1 MRLLRGSPIRGTGAG
16 NSARFFPG
24 KRRSRQGVSQ
34 RERKKGIS
42 AEAALWFD
50 AVWQIGTRRGNC
62 KANIHSVQWKH
73 DQSERERIRVN
84 RWTGRA
90 ASVEEWIADF
100 RSRPEFMANVTHWHT
115 TPARP
120 ARTVPFPETLHPKLA
135 EGLGSKGIASLYTHQ
150 AEAFAAARAGEH
162 FVVVTPTASGK
173 TLCYNLPVLQRI
185 LEDDSARAL
194 YLFPTKALAQDQ
206 VAELQE
212 LANLMDVDIKTHTYD
227 GDTPPEVRRVVRL
240 AGHIVV
246 TNPDMLHSAI
256 LPHHTKW
263 VKLFENLKYVVIDE
277 LHAYR
282 GVFGS
287 HVANVIRRLKRI
299 CRFYGSRPQFLCA
312 SATIRNPK
320 EHAQRLLEEPVRL
333 IDDNGAPS
341 GERHFVFYNPPL
353 VNRQLGIRA
362 SSVLETQKIAAD
374 LLKSGIQTIV
384 FARSRV
390 RMEILLTY
398 LQELVQK
405 DLGPKTIRGYRGG
418 YLPRQRRE
426 IERGLRTGEIRGVVS
441 TNALEL
447 GIDIGELQA
456 CVINGYP
463 GSVAS
468 TLQQSGRAGRRRGS
482 SITILVAGS
491 NPLDQ
496 FLVRN
501 PEFFFGLTP
510 EEARIDPDNLLILL
524 DQLKCAA
531 YELPFEAG
539 ETFGAESLEDMLEF
553 LAQERVVPRAGNRW
567 HWMAQAFPANN
578 VSLRTASPENFVII
592 DVTEGHRV
600 IGEVD
605 RFSAP
610 TLIHEEAIYIH
621 EGVQYQVEKLDYP
634 EKKAYVRQVNVDY
647 FPDANVAVD
656 LKVLHADLEEAD
668 GLLTRQY
675 GEIAVTARTT
685 IFKKI
690 RLRTHE
696 NIGSGP
702 IHLPEEELHTSG
714 CWFAFAD
721 EVFEG
726 RSESERQTALL
737 GVSSVLGR
745 LAPLH
750 LMCDP
755 FDIRVV
761 PQVKAV
767 HTKRPTIFF
776 YDRYPGGIGLSRKLF
791 DLHAELLREG
801 ERLIA
806 GCGCENGCPSC
817 VGPADETGERG
828 KELALELI
836 RRTLAGVPA

>member
-1 MRLLRGSPIRGTGAG
+1 M
-16 NSARFFPG
+16 
-24 KRRSRQGVSQ
+24 
-34 RERKKGIS
+34 
-42 AEAALWFD
+42 
-50 AVWQIGTRRGNC
+50 
-62 KANIHSVQWKH
+62 
-73 DQSERERIRVN
+73 N

-100 RSRPEFMANVTHWHT
+100 RSRPEFMANVMYWHT

-120 ARTVPFPETLHPKLA
+120 ARTVPMPETLPSKLA
-135 EGLGSKGIASLYTHQ
+135 EALRRKGIHELYTHQ
-150 AEAFAAARAGEH
+150 AAALRAAEAGEH
-162 FVVVTPTASGK
+162 LVVVTPTASGK

-185 LEDDSARAL
+185 LADDSARAL

-212 LANLMDVDIKTHTYD
+212 LADLMEADIKTHTYD
-227 GDTPPEVRRVVRL
+227 GDTPPNVRQVIRM

-246 TNPDMLHSAI
+246 TNPDMLHTAI

-263 VKLFENLKYVVIDE
+263 VKLFENLRYVVIDE

-312 SATIRNPK
+312 SATIRNPR
-320 EHAQRLLEEPVRL
+320 EHAERLLEEPVRL

-353 VNRQLGIRA
+353 VNRQLGIRR
-362 SSVLETQKIAAD
+362 SSVLETQKLAAH
-374 LLKSGIQTIV
+374 LLRSGIQTIV

-390 RMEILLTY
+390 RVEILLTY
-398 LQELVQK
+398 LQELVK
-405 DLGPKTIRGYRGG
+405 DELGAKSIRGYRGG
-418 YLPRQRRE
+418 YLPKQRRE
-426 IERGLRTGEIRGVVS
+426 IERGLRTGDIRGVVS

-447 GIDIGELQA
+447 GIDIGQLQA
-456 CVINGYP
+456 CVMNGYP
-463 GSVAS
+463 GSIAS
-468 TLQQSGRAGRRRGS
+468 ALQQSGRAGRRHGS
-482 SITILVAGS
+482 SITFLVASS

-496 FLVRN
+496 FLVQN
-501 PEFFFGLTP
+501 PEFFFGLPP
-510 EEARIDPDNLLILL
+510 EEARIHPDNLLILL

-531 YELPFEAG
+531 YELPFEEG
-539 ETFGAESLEDMLEF
+539 ETFGGERLEDLLEF
-553 LAQERVVPRAGNRW
+553 LAEERVLHRAGGRW

-578 VSLRTASPENFVII
+578 VSLRSAAQENVVII

-610 TLIHEEAIYIH
+610 TLVHEEAIYIH
-621 EGVQYQVEKLDYP
+621 EGVQYQVEKFDYP
-634 EKKAYVRQVNVDY
+634 EKKAYVRQVDVDY
-647 FPDANVAVD
+647 FTDAHLAVD
-656 LKVLHADLEEAD
+656 LKVLHVDLEETR
-668 GLLTRQY
+668 GPLLRQF
-675 GEIAVTARTT
+675 GEVTVNARPT

-702 IHLPEEELHTSG
+702 IHLPEEQLHTSG
-714 CWFAFAD
+714 YWFAFAD
-721 EVFEG
+721 DAFPG
-726 RSESERQTALL
+726 RSESDMQSALIGL
-737 GVSSVLGR
+737 ANVLVH

-755 FDIRVV
+755 RDIRVF

-767 HTKRPTIFF
+767 HTKLPTIYF

-791 DLHAELLREG
+791 DLHDELLREG

-806 GCGCENGCPSC
+806 GCGCESGCPAC
-817 VGPADETGERG
+817 VGPGEEVGPQG
-828 KELALELI
+828 KTLALELL
-836 RRTLAGVPA
+836 RHTLAGTAT